1 MASTKKS
8 ALDLG
13 CTVDL
18 TALRMHPEPVFRR
31 QAQAQAFSSQ
41 ASSNAQAL
49 LATSRRCY
57 KEQASSNKHQAQAA
71 EAQATSIKQQAV
83 KAQAIENNL
92 E

>member
-1 MASTKKS
+1 MASIKKS

-18 TALRMHPEPVFRR
+18 TALRIYPEPVFRR

-41 ASSNAQAL
+41 ASSNKQ
-49 LATSRRCY
+49 
-57 KEQASSNKHQAQAA
+57 QAA